1 MPVRKPFYQEF
12 NSTTKPVVDRRYY
25 HNCIFDNHYH
35 MNPELVYVYAGELTA
50 MIRSVP
56 MTIRAGQFC
65 LVLPWQLHAYSTEET
80 SDAMIIVFP
89 AKYIQLF
96 TQKMSS
102 YHGHTQVFTV
112 SEPILSLFQTWLFD
126 PQAQPDEYVFS
137 SVLYGLCHH
146 FKEQC
151 PCEDANQE
159 PESNLETRMMN
170 YISAHCHE
178 AISLKDLSDHFGYS
192 YHYISHMFQEN
203 TGLSFHLFR
212 NIQRVTRAAALL
224 EDEKLSISEIAWRCG
239 FQNIRTFNR
248 VFLQLMGQSPSSY
261 REEVWARD
269 SRISVF
275 PSDLY
280 LKPDAVSN

>member
-1 MPVRKPFYQEF
+1 
-12 NSTTKPVVDRRYY
+12 
-25 HNCIFDNHYH
+25 
-35 MNPELVYVYAGELTA
+35 
-50 MIRSVP
+50 
-56 MTIRAGQFC
+56 
-65 LVLPWQLHAYSTEET
+65 
-80 SDAMIIVFP
+80 
-89 AKYIQLF
+89 
-96 TQKMSS
+96 
-102 YHGHTQVFTV
+102 
-112 SEPILSLFQTWLFD
+112 
-126 PQAQPDEYVFS
+126 
-137 SVLYGLCHH
+137 
-146 FKEQC
+146 
-151 PCEDANQE
+151 
-159 PESNLETRMMN
+159 MN

-192 YHYISHMFQEN
+192 YHYISHMFQKN